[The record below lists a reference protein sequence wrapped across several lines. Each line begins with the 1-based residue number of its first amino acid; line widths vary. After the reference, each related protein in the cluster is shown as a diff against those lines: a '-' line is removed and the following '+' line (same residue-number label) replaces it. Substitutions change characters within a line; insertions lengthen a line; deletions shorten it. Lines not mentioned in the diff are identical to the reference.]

1 MNQKPSLRIVSLRGA
16 FVATKQSPI
25 RWLGIASQKPLA
37 MTERVEC
44 LLLILVLLAVSLFA
58 PACATTPAASVKP
71 NIILAAPPHGSEFRE
86 GDTVI
91 VQSAATDSVS
101 VARVE
106 LLVDNALVRSDS
118 ALSPQTYFSV
128 AQSWKAIQGKH
139 TISVRAYN
147 TAGVASDAASISIT
161 VLLAVIPATAAPT
174 APATPIA
181 PIPTPP
187 PTLALAPVTP
197 TVPLTATCVDN
208 VEILAETIPDGTGMP
223 PNQEFIKIWR
233 LHNNGSCAWGLGYA
247 FAFVTGE
254 AMTSET
260 TAPLDQSIP
269 PDDVIDLF
277 VPLTAPAA
285 PGVHQGEWRM
295 RNTNGAVFGEPF
307 VVVINVVASPGQ
319 TELPPAEPPAAQS
332 GMPTLPPAATLP
344 RSVPLLPS
352 WWLTRT
358 PTRTPLAGFSIV
370 PSRTPTR
377 TPLSGFSIVP
387 SRTPTRTPLAGFGIV
402 PSRTPTRR

>member
-139 TISVRAYN
+139 TISVRALY
-147 TAGVASDAASISIT
+147 
-161 VLLAVIPATAAPT
+161 
-174 APATPIA
+174 
-181 PIPTPP
+181 
-187 PTLALAPVTP
+187 
-197 TVPLTATCVDN
+197 
-208 VEILAETIPDGTGMP
+208 
-223 PNQEFIKIWR
+223 
-233 LHNNGSCAWGLGYA
+233 
-247 FAFVTGE
+247 
-254 AMTSET
+254 
-260 TAPLDQSIP
+260 
-269 PDDVIDLF
+269 
-277 VPLTAPAA
+277 
-285 PGVHQGEWRM
+285 
-295 RNTNGAVFGEPF
+295 
-307 VVVINVVASPGQ
+307 
-319 TELPPAEPPAAQS
+319 
-332 GMPTLPPAATLP
+332 
-344 RSVPLLPS
+344 
-352 WWLTRT
+352 
-358 PTRTPLAGFSIV
+358 
-370 PSRTPTR
+370 
-377 TPLSGFSIVP
+377 
-387 SRTPTRTPLAGFGIV
+387 
-402 PSRTPTRR
+402 